1 MSYSFELKKKFKTG
15 FSLLGQAGAA
25 LNTLIRY
32 LPIGD
37 VFFVN
42 GPLQYTETKKFRVSA
57 EPTFTT
63 KSNPNNGASVITDYG
78 IDNSI
83 IQLQGEFNLN
93 WVASPIIK
101 NPLAVPLLNATSQK
115 SGRVEFEDFI
125 GFLFTS
131 RYAIWIPSS
140 VDSALIATALGF
152 FKFNHS
158 DYALIYNDYDRNRR
172 VEVIPGPNG
181 ISITRSVDD
190 TFTIKFSMDL
200 IVVKDINESIFDLA
214 FSVARNPYYAIDK
227 AMNLSLSIVAIPL
240 AFAKFQKNL
249 DNAKES
255 INKMKEYFNRS
266 KSQFTKNGQLAKDQF
281 KKLSSG
287 DYTTNA
293 QTKYEDQAN
302 NIESNNTLTDN
313 QRTINPPI
321 ITDTAR
327 KIETEVKTVNNLIG
341 LEIVALPGETLEEL
355 ALNPEGS
362 DFTDWILSD
371 LYEPLDRLGESMT
384 TIRANMIYA
393 ENVDGVRYAETIQG
407 ESLEDFARRNL
418 GDESLA
424 YSIAEFNNISYFDDI
439 SNRYLKIPDTNNK
452 SNILT
457 KLKPTSKRNIENIV
471 LGEDI
476 STTDDRDVAIDYTGD
491 IAINQGF
498 DCLLSGVIDALETPA
513 GSLPCHIE
521 WGNPYRISEV
531 IDIDVYTAISNRLKY
546 VIMNDSRIRQVESK
560 PVEFDGDRIYL
571 EFQIKTY
578 LNDTNTK
585 LRYNPRR

>member
-15 FSLLGQAGAA
+15 FSLLSQTGAV

-32 LPIGD
+32 LPIGE

-63 KSNPNNGASVITDYG
+63 KSNPNNGSSVITDYG
-78 IDNSI
+78 IDNSF

-131 RYAIWIPSS
+131 RYAVWIPSS
-140 VDSALIATALGF
+140 VDSALIAAALGF
-152 FKFNHS
+152 FKFNHA

-181 ISITRSVDD
+181 ISVTRTVDD
-190 TFTIKFSMDL
+190 TFTVKFSMDL
-200 IVVKDINESIFDLA
+200 IVVKDLNESIFDLA
-214 FSVARNPYYAIDK
+214 FSIARNPYFAIDK
-227 AMNLSLSIVAIPL
+227 SINLSLSIVAIPL
-240 AFAKFQKNL
+240 SFAKFQKNL
-249 DNAKES
+249 DNAKDN
-255 INKMKEYFNRS
+255 INKIKEHFNRS

-281 KKLSSG
+281 KKLAIG

-293 QTKYEDQAN
+293 QVKYEDQSSGIDTN
-302 NIESNNTLTDN
+302 ETLTDN
-313 QRTINPPI
+313 PRTINPPI

-327 KIETEVKTVNNLIG
+327 KIEYEIKQINNLIG
-341 LEIVALPGETLEEL
+341 LEIVALPGQTLEDL
-355 ALNPEGS
+355 ALNPNGS
-362 DFTDWILSD
+362 DFSEWILSE

-384 TIRANMIYA
+384 AIRANMLYA
-393 ENVDGVRYAETIQG
+393 ENVDGVRYAEVIQG

-424 YSIAEFNNISYFDDI
+424 YSIAEFNNIGFFEDLG
-439 SNRYLKIPDTNNK
+439 NRYLKIPDASRIN
-452 SNILT
+452 NILT
-457 KLKPTSKRNIENIV
+457 KLKPTSKKNIERIV
-471 LGEDI
+471 LGEDLA
-476 STTDDRDVAIDYTGD
+476 TTDERDISIDYTGD
-491 IAINQGF
+491 LAINQGF
-498 DCLLSGVIDALETPA
+498 DCLLSGLIDVLETPA
-513 GSLPCHIE
+513 GSLPAHIE
-521 WGNPYRISEV
+521 WGNPYKISEV
-531 IDIDVYTAISNRLKY
+531 IDILVYTAISNRLKY
-546 VIMNDSRIRQVESK
+546 VIMNDTRIRQVNSK
-560 PVEFDGDRIYL
+560 PVEFDGDMILL
-571 EFQIKTY
+571 EFQIQTY
-578 LNDTNTK
+578 LNNTYTR
-585 LRYNPRR
+585 LRFNPRR

>member
-15 FSLLGQAGAA
+15 FSLLGQTGAV

-32 LPIGD
+32 LPIGE

-63 KSNPNNGASVITDYG
+63 KSNPNNGSSVITDYG
-78 IDNSI
+78 IDNSF

-131 RYAIWIPSS
+131 RYAVWIPSS
-140 VDSALIATALGF
+140 VDSALIAAALGF
-152 FKFNHS
+152 FKFNHA

-181 ISITRSVDD
+181 ISVTRTVDD
-190 TFTIKFSMDL
+190 TFTVKFSMDL
-200 IVVKDINESIFDLA
+200 IVVKDLNESIFDLA
-214 FSVARNPYYAIDK
+214 FSIARNPYFAIDK
-227 AMNLSLSIVAIPL
+227 SINLSLSIVAIPL
-240 AFAKFQKNL
+240 SFAKFQKNL
-249 DNAKES
+249 DNAKDN
-255 INKMKEYFNRS
+255 INKMKEHFNRS

-281 KKLSSG
+281 KKLAIG

-293 QTKYEDQAN
+293 QVKYEDQSSGIDTN
-302 NIESNNTLTDN
+302 ETLTDN
-313 QRTINPPI
+313 PRTINPPI

-327 KIETEVKTVNNLIG
+327 KIEYEIKQINNLIG
-341 LEIVALPGETLEEL
+341 LEIVALPGQTLEDL
-355 ALNPEGS
+355 ALNPNGS
-362 DFTDWILSD
+362 DFSEWILSE

-384 TIRANMIYA
+384 AIRANMLYA
-393 ENVDGVRYAETIQG
+393 ENVDGVRYAEVIQG

-424 YSIAEFNNISYFDDI
+424 YSIAEFNNIGFFEDLG
-439 SNRYLKIPDTNNK
+439 NRYLKIPDASRIN
-452 SNILT
+452 NILT
-457 KLKPTSKRNIENIV
+457 KLKPTSKKNIERIV
-471 LGEDI
+471 LGEDLA
-476 STTDDRDVAIDYTGD
+476 TTDERDISIDYTGD
-491 IAINQGF
+491 LAINQGF
-498 DCLLSGVIDALETPA
+498 DCLLSGLIDVLETPA
-513 GSLPCHIE
+513 GSLPAHIE
-521 WGNPYRISEV
+521 WGNPYKISEV
-531 IDIDVYTAISNRLKY
+531 IDILVYTAISNRLKY
-546 VIMNDSRIRQVESK
+546 VIMNDTRIRQVNSK
-560 PVEFDGDRIYL
+560 PVEFDGDMILL
-571 EFQIKTY
+571 EFQIQTY
-578 LNDTNTK
+578 LNNTYTR
-585 LRYNPRR
+585 LRFNPRR